1 MTTTVTAKIQW
12 RRGTAA
18 QWTNTNPIL
27 LQGEVGYEIDTGKQ
41 KAGDGFT
48 AWNDRD
54 YYYDPNDSGGVTDH
68 GELAGLSD
76 DDHTQYHT
84 NSRGDARYSA
94 LAHTHSGVY
103 ESSGAV
109 ATHSAGSGVH
119 EIAGVTGLQTALDG
133 KSSTSHDHSATY
145 APIANGVTNGDS
157 HDHSGSDG
165 AQIAYSGLSGLPT
178 LGTAAAQ
185 NTGAFEASGAV
196 STHAA
201 LTTTHGI
208 SSFGASLVDDAN
220 ASAAHTTL
228 GLGTAATTAA
238 TDYATAAQGAKAD
251 SALQIATPLVINDQ
265 TGTTY
270 TFVLA
275 DAGKVVRGSNA
286 SAITITIPLDS
297 AVAFAVGT
305 QIAVE
310 QLGAGQISIAP
321 YSGVTLNSRSSM
333 RKLSAQYAGAALL
346 KTATDTWWLE
356 GSLSA

>member
-1 MTTTVTAKIQW
+1 MTTIVTGKIQL
-12 RRGTAA
+12 REDTAA
-18 QWTNTNPIL
+18 NWTSANPVL
-27 LQGEVGYEIDTGKQ
+27 LVGEDGYESNTGKQ
-41 KAGDGFT
+41 KRGDGVT
-48 AWNDRD
+48 AWNALD
-54 YYYDPNDSGGVTDH
+54 YYYDPNALTSAIDAH
-68 GELAGLSD
+68 ELESNPHPVYLTAAE
-76 DDHTQYHT
+76 
-84 NSRGDARYSA
+84 GD
-94 LAHTHSGVY
+94 
-103 ESSGAV
+103 
-109 ATHSAGSGVH
+109 
-119 EIAGVTGLQTALDG
+119 
-133 KSSTSHDHSATY
+133 ATY
-145 APIANGVTNGDS
+145 APIAAGVTNGDS
-157 HDHSGSDG
+157 HNHNGGDG
-165 AQIAYSGLSGLPT
+165 AQIAYSTLSGLPT

-185 NTGAFEASGAV
+185 NTGAFEASDAV

-208 SSFGASLVDDAN
+208 SSFGAMLVDDTD
-220 ASAAHTTL
+220 ASAARTTL
-228 GLGTAATTAA
+228 ELGTAATTAA
-238 TDYATAAQGAKAD
+238 SDYATAAQGATAD

-286 SAITITIPLDS
+286 SAITITIPMDS

-333 RKLSAQYAGAALL
+333 RKLSAQYAGAALV